1 MIYYKIRCSHQK
13 SIHMLQCLLYNMAL
27 LLCTPKQ
34 TGEGLFNIIF
44 VSFVQVSSL
53 RNDFMCKLQELLG
66 DGFEHFVSLFCFG

>member
-34 TGEGLFNIIF
+34 TSEGFIF
-44 VSFVQVSSL
+44 VYFV
-53 RNDFMCKLQELLG
+53 M
-66 DGFEHFVSLFCFG
+66 FCPSVKSKK